1 MVGFYFLIS
10 GMLLHSKA
18 SSTKFISRLN
28 TPVKLQFLVRAK
40 RGEEDVSMFSACTI
54 GLLY

>member
-1 MVGFYFLIS
+1 MVGFNFLIS
-10 GMLLHSKA
+10 GMLFHRKA

-28 TPVKLQFLVRAK
+28 TPMKLQFLVRAK
-40 RGEEDVSMFSACTI
+40 RGEEDVTMFSACTI